1 MGTTSQITRNI
12 TMKVFVVGIAGGV
25 GRRVAARLV
34 AQGVQVGG
42 LVRRSAQVE
51 DLAAEGISATLGD
64 LATLSSAELAEFIR
78 GHDAVVFTAGA
89 GGEGGPETIDQI
101 DGNGP
106 GKFSKAAEIA
116 GVSRIVLVSV
126 FPEAW
131 RERRM
136 DEEFEHYM
144 AAKKRA
150 EVELVLTDRD
160 WVIVRPSALS
170 NDPGTG
176 HVDLGLAKFHEE
188 ITRDDVAETVVEV
201 LRQPGVTRIILEVTA
216 GSTLIA
222 DAVSAMAGTGRA
234 Y

>member
-1 MGTTSQITRNI
+1 
-12 TMKVFVVGIAGGV
+12 MKVFVVGMAGGV

-34 AQGVQVGG
+34 AQGDQVGG

-51 DLAAEGISATLGD
+51 DLAAEGIVATLGD
-64 LATLSSAELAEFIR
+64 LVKLSSEELAELIR
-78 GHDAVVFTAGA
+78 GYDAAVFTAGA

-101 DGNGP
+101 DGAGP
-106 GKFSKAAEIA
+106 GKLSKAAEIA

-144 AAKKRA
+144 VAKKQA

-170 NDPGTG
+170 NAPGTG
-176 HVDLGLAKFHEE
+176 RVDLGLAKVHED

-201 LRQPGVTRIILEVTA
+201 LRQPDVSRIILEAT
-216 GSTLIA
+216 GGPTPIA

-234 Y
+234 

>member
-1 MGTTSQITRNI
+1 
-12 TMKVFVVGIAGGV
+12 MKVFVVGIAGGV

-51 DLAAEGISATLGD
+51 DLAAEGIAATLGD
-64 LATLSSAELAEFIR
+64 LVTLTSEELAAFIR
-78 GHDAVVFTAGA
+78 GYDAAVFTAGA
-89 GGEGGPETIDQI
+89 GGEGGPEAIDQI
-101 DGNGP
+101 DGAGP
-106 GKFSKAAEIA
+106 GKLSKAAEIA

-136 DEEFEHYM
+136 DEAFEHYM
-144 AAKKRA
+144 VAKKQA
-150 EVELVLTDRD
+150 EVELVLTDLD

-170 NDPGTG
+170 NAPGTG
-176 HVDLGLAKFHEE
+176 LVDLGLAKVHEE

-201 LRQPGVTRIILEVTA
+201 LRQPDVNRIILEVTDGA
-216 GSTLIA
+216 TPIA
-222 DAVSAMAGTGRA
+222 AAVSTMAGAGRA
-234 Y
+234 